1 MKAELFESCGHCWAS
16 KFADILS
23 ATPLTGPDN
32 PLLYHYFC
40 YYLEYVYGNE
50 MFTIG
55 DTLRCTYEKCWAGR
69 STSWDQDCQDKYQY
83 LRYADNTTI
92 TAESEEELKNLL
104 VKVKEESE
112 KAGLKLNIQK
122 TKIMESGQTTS

>member
-1 MKAELFESCGHCWAS
+1 MKAELFESYGHCWAS

-32 PLLYHYFC
+32 PVLCHYFC

-55 DTLRCTYEKCWAGR
+55 DTLRCTYEKCWAGG

-83 LRYADNTTI
+83 LRYAEDTTI
-92 TAESEEELKNLL
+92 MAESEEELKNLL
-104 VKVKEESE
+104 VKVEEESE
-112 KAGLKLNIQK
+112 KLAWA
-122 TKIMESGQTTS
+122 ES